1 MTLASPGR
9 DRAKARPTARRDRVS
24 GRPRRISPRRD
35 PDRPVSGCP
44 TRDSRSTSQQ
54 SGPEPAV
61 RCGTHDDASR
71 GAGAQIEDLF
81 ARAVSGNCGCR
92 PAPIGSGAH
101 GIGDDLRGHANHRF
115 SIVGALP
122 PRITGFCMLT
132 TVMAAG
138 HCTAFSRARGSLV
151 SVPAAGPEVRPRR
164 AVRLEG
170 SGVMRTRRDAARPS
184 KPLAL
189 PLTFSPSARGHRHDD
204 GQKRGSP
211 QGITDR

>member
-1 MTLASPGR
+1 MAAGLMTLASPGR

-44 TRDSRSTSQQ
+44 TRDSRSTRSSPAQNPRLGAARTMMPVAGLAPRSKTSLRAPRAAIADAAHLRSAVGHTE
-54 SGPEPAV
+54 SGTTFAD
-61 RCGTHDDASR
+61 T
-71 GAGAQIEDLF
+71 QI
-81 ARAVSGNCGCR
+81 
-92 PAPIGSGAH
+92 I
-101 GIGDDLRGHANHRF
+101 
-115 SIVGALP
+115 
-122 PRITGFCMLT
+122 
-132 TVMAAG
+132 
-138 HCTAFSRARGSLV
+138 

-170 SGVMRTRRDAARPS
+170 SGVMRARRDAARPS

-189 PLTFSPSARGHRHDD
+189 PLTFSPPARGHRHDD